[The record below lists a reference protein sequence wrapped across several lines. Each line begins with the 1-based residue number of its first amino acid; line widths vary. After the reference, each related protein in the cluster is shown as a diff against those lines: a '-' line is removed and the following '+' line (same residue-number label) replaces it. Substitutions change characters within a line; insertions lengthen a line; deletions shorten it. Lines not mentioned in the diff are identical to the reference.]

1 MRITYL
7 VVCIKVIV
15 YFWWGKQTDKMNNEE
30 ILEQIYAVLVLKNS
44 DLLFKFLNQA
54 LSQKISTKFS
64 LQDLLQVL
72 NNGLQR
78 ISLLQAKPFRW

>member
-1 MRITYL
+1 
-7 VVCIKVIV
+7 
-15 YFWWGKQTDKMNNEE
+15 MNNEE
-30 ILEQIYAVLVLKNS
+30 ILEQIYAVLVFKNS